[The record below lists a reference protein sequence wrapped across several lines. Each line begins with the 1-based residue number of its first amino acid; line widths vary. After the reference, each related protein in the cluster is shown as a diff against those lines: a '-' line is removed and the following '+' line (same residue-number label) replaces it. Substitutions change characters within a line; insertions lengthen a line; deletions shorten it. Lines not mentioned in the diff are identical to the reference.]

1 MPTHSVLYDMKDI
14 ADFNLESFDCVAQR
28 RLEYEREKDG
38 LDLGGIQK
46 DMPNVRKS
54 L

>member
-1 MPTHSVLYDMKDI
+1 MWIDLSDVTVTQIM
-14 ADFNLESFDCVAQR
+14 LES
-28 RLEYEREKDG
+28 EGKEDG

-46 DMPNVRKS
+46 DMPDARKS